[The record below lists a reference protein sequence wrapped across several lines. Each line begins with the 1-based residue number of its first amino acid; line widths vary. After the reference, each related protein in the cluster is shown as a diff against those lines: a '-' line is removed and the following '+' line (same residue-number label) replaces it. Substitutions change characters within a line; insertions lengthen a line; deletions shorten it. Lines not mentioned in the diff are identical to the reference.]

1 MWPSLCCG
9 HGNRYVSSAILSVG
23 IGIPKDKQDKVFEV
37 FHQADGSTTRK
48 YGGTGLGLAI
58 CKQISRLMG
67 GDVWLESEFGKGSI
81 FHFVCWVD
89 KSKKEKE
96 KELAHD
102 FMEGKKVLIIDD
114 NLTNLRIL
122 SHSLELEKMEVTKT
136 SNSKKVISII
146 LEKFKQNHL
155 FDTCII
161 DIQMP
166 EISGYDIAREIRK
179 LESPMSEIPLLAL
192 SSSTLSRSKKFKESG
207 FNGFL
212 LKPIRRIKMLKMIE
226 RLLGKPG
233 IIKEKVDKEEMVTQ
247 HTIIEDYKHSINI
260 LLAEDNLI
268 NQKLARFMLEKS
280 GYKVTVANNGEEAVN
295 IYKSTPDK
303 FNLILMDI
311 QMPKLDGK
319 KATGILRNEGFNNIP
334 IIAMTAEV
342 MKGDREKCIAA
353 GMNDYIPKPIKR
365 DVIFKVIKK
374 WCFDK

>member
-1 MWPSLCCG
+1 
-9 HGNRYVSSAILSVG
+9 
-23 IGIPKDKQDKVFEV
+23 
-37 FHQADGSTTRK
+37 
-48 YGGTGLGLAI
+48 
-58 CKQISRLMG
+58 
-67 GDVWLESEFGKGSI
+67 
-81 FHFVCWVD
+81 
-89 KSKKEKE
+89 
-96 KELAHD
+96 
-102 FMEGKKVLIIDD
+102 
-114 NLTNLRIL
+114 
-122 SHSLELEKMEVTKT
+122 
-136 SNSKKVISII
+136 
-146 LEKFKQNHL
+146 
-155 FDTCII
+155 
-161 DIQMP
+161 
-166 EISGYDIAREIRK
+166 
-179 LESPMSEIPLLAL
+179 
-192 SSSTLSRSKKFKESG
+192 
-207 FNGFL
+207 
-212 LKPIRRIKMLKMIE
+212 
-226 RLLGKPG
+226 
-233 IIKEKVDKEEMVTQ
+233 MVTQ

>member
-1 MWPSLCCG
+1 
-9 HGNRYVSSAILSVG
+9 
-23 IGIPKDKQDKVFEV
+23 
-37 FHQADGSTTRK
+37 
-48 YGGTGLGLAI
+48 
-58 CKQISRLMG
+58 
-67 GDVWLESEFGKGSI
+67 
-81 FHFVCWVD
+81 
-89 KSKKEKE
+89 
-96 KELAHD
+96 
-102 FMEGKKVLIIDD
+102 
-114 NLTNLRIL
+114 
-122 SHSLELEKMEVTKT
+122 
-136 SNSKKVISII
+136 
-146 LEKFKQNHL
+146 
-155 FDTCII
+155 
-161 DIQMP
+161 
-166 EISGYDIAREIRK
+166 
-179 LESPMSEIPLLAL
+179 
-192 SSSTLSRSKKFKESG
+192 
-207 FNGFL
+207 
-212 LKPIRRIKMLKMIE
+212 
-226 RLLGKPG
+226 
-233 IIKEKVDKEEMVTQ
+233 MVTQ
-247 HTIIEDYKHSINI
+247 QTIIEDYKHSINI